1 MWGRRP
7 DFVWWR
13 EVSESIKS
21 REEREEKRREEREE
35 KKERFE
41 RVERKDGVGVEV
53 EVSIVW
59 Y

>member
-1 MWGRRP
+1 LK
-7 DFVWWR
+7 V
-13 EVSESIKS
+13 EKK
-21 REEREEKRREEREE
+21 EKRREEKRREE

-53 EVSIVW
+53 EVSMVW